1 MPYSQR
7 PRSAYLHIPF
17 CHRRCYYCDF
27 AVVPLGD
34 RARADDGPGSA
45 SIHEYLGLLVREIAS
60 APVGPPLSTVYLG
73 GGTPSL
79 LTANQIGSLLAVVRN
94 HYGLQQGAE
103 ITLEMDPASFD
114 QQKLQDLIGHGIN
127 RVSLGGQSFDDAV
140 LLDLGR
146 RHRSD
151 DLREACLWMQ
161 EAHRNGS
168 LRSWSLD
175 LIQNLPGQTLDHWA
189 DQLQQAI
196 ATGAPH
202 LSVYDLSV
210 EPGTVFERRRR
221 RGDLALPSERLAVDL
236 MALTRRQLA
245 AAGLSRYEISNY
257 ARPGHAS
264 RHNRVYWS
272 GAGWWGFG
280 MGATSGA
287 FGERVPR
294 PRTREGYRAWLDE
307 QDAVPRSAPS
317 VGHRFQS
324 MTSCWSGCVDVRVWR
339 WTPSVA
345 QSPRRSSN
353 GGGISSLQV
362 WLRNGPGVGS
372 SPIPREWPSATRFW
386 WRCCC
391 GGTNVL
397 VAHPLTQCRCKQLA
411 SLEKCRAKGRL
422 PWGESQQVGGDAN
435 LPVAVITSANA
446 DHRDGQASSD
456 SAGKVGGDVL

>member
-307 QDAVPRSAPS
+307 QDAVPRSAPERWPLIPTDDQLL
-317 VGHRFQS
+317 VGLRRREGVALDPI
-324 MTSCWSGCVDVRVWR
+324 GCPEPQALIERWR
-339 WTPSVA
+339 DLISAGLVA
-345 QSPRRSSN
+345 QRAGRWQLTDPEGMALSN
-353 GGGISSLQV
+353 Q
-362 WLRNGPGVGS
+362 
-372 SPIPREWPSATRFW
+372 
-386 WRCCC
+386 
-391 GGTNVL
+391 VL
-397 VAHPLTQCRCKQLA
+397 VEVLLWWDER
-411 SLEKCRAKGRL
+411 SGRA
-422 PWGESQQVGGDAN
+422 P
-435 LPVAVITSANA
+435 T
-446 DHRDGQASSD
+446 D
-456 SAGKVGGDVL
+456 SVPM

>member
-1 MPYSQR
+1 MPYPHR

-34 RARADDGPGSA
+34 QAQAEDGPGSA
-45 SIHEYLGLLVREIAS
+45 SIRDYLELLLREIDS
-60 APVGPPLSTVYLG
+60 APAGPPLSTVYFG

-79 LTANQIGSLLAVVRN
+79 LTANQIGSLLAALRD

-114 QQKLQDLIGHGIN
+114 QRKLQDLIGHGIN

-146 RHRSD
+146 RHRSS

-161 EAHRNGS
+161 DAHRSGS

-175 LIQNLPGQTLDHWA
+175 LIQNLPGQTPDHWL
-189 DQLQQAI
+189 DQLEQAI

-210 EPGTVFERRRR
+210 EPGTVFERRQR
-221 RGDLALPSERLAVDL
+221 RGDLALPPEALAVDL
-236 MALTRRQLA
+236 MALTGRQLA

-287 FGERVPR
+287 FGERLPR
-294 PRTREGYRAWLDE
+294 PRTREGYRAWLVE
-307 QDAVPRSAPS
+307 QTAVPNPTPDHWPPIPIDDQLL
-317 VGHRFQS
+317 VGLRRREGVALEPI
-324 MTSCWSGCVDVRVWR
+324 GCPEPQTLIERWR
-339 WTPSVA
+339 QLIAAGLVA
-345 QSPRRSSN
+345 QRAGRWQLTDPEGMALSN
-353 GGGISSLQV
+353 Q
-362 WLRNGPGVGS
+362 
-372 SPIPREWPSATRFW
+372 
-386 WRCCC
+386 
-391 GGTNVL
+391 VL
-397 VAHPLTQCRCKQLA
+397 VEVLLWWEDCSDLA
-411 SLEKCRAKGRL
+411 
-422 PWGESQQVGGDAN
+422 PTD
-435 LPVAVITSANA
+435 PVPS
-446 DHRDGQASSD
+446 
-456 SAGKVGGDVL
+456 